1 MEDKLELLYNSYIEN
16 GLLSPKTT
24 FEQFSNADKSIIENL
39 YNEGVRKR
47 IVSSK
52 TDYQTFESA
61 WGTSKKKEETLAPTG
76 SDLEASGQPATGTP
90 ASESDL
96 TSQPSEP
103 SELPYQQDGSSFMP
117 ESQEQQSEL
126 KYGGVY
132 LGEYLSDPSDYKPM
146 INRFPAY
153 GQSDLKTREFER
165 IKLPFRAYTDDDPK
179 LPQYK
184 GSGDP
189 NQVVKADQSYS
200 DITLMMAENLGM
212 SPEDYMDTGKR
223 LKREEEIRDEQKAID
238 NIKKKKI
245 QNDIEKTYVETI
257 SKVYDMSEEDA
268 RENLANLALYNLYF
282 DPEGTGLKLDPIE
295 GMEDFDIDDVL
306 EFRASLANKAIEKG
320 GDELIKKVFV
330 NMVDKK
336 GGDVEAAKIEFEK
349 GMERIG
355 EMFLSDDLKKV
366 RDLRKSII
374 ELENT
379 PIQSEASKEML
390 RIKRLELKKFTDQG
404 NYGANTLFDPKTG
417 QYVSG
422 NTKDPEI
429 ISFNKEMNKK
439 VKTYENT
446 DVGRLKKRRD
456 DLYFQYQNFVN
467 NVMLDQDIA
476 NLNSIAREKY
486 ANLFGLTTPTDSQGL
501 NAEFTKDQKKQIAI
515 DMYGNPYN
523 FHGWDLGGKGDMSDA
538 FKIMNSDIFGYE
550 VTMKAQLILADFMAV
565 NRALKLNEDP
575 AGIED
580 SKGFERFFTYAGKGF
595 KEEMGGVSQV
605 DEVVAERT
613 INQIKSLGYEIPL
626 SQMESLKKDF
636 TQELGEAAGASIPVM
651 GEIMMDLALVNKVA
665 GVAKIPKLIE
675 TLSRGNKVAKFGLDL
690 IYEAASQGAAFEMAG
705 EGFVGGAGEG
715 VGQFL
720 VDAALKKFKVNNR
733 MLSILSKSVGGALS
747 QTAAEYTGQFVDELS
762 KNNVG
767 FDKAVERTFG
777 KTPEDAMEKFA
788 LTYLLSQIYG
798 TGTSTVSTF
807 TNPLNRGVD
816 TEEQVSN
823 EEWADWAS
831 KQVINFESDSPIVNE
846 IKKFAEEQQSQL
858 SPVQKTE
865 IESIIEQQKQ
875 GPQKADIERIRQE
888 ELSIL
893 DAKQAES
900 EKTGEIPTDEN
911 GNAINIKEEK
921 QKINSKYDAA
931 LAVQEQDNINQ
942 QKQTTDEVQESQEG
956 DVSTEE
962 EVQKQD
968 VEPTEEGKQEIIN
981 PSQVNPSEITQ
992 RNKEAEARLK
1002 KEGVDNLFI
1011 GANLPTGS
1019 NEKALPVSV
1028 DVIND
1033 IAVATYANEKTGLI
1047 NTVISGFSENNFV
1060 GYYRIYENGKPTNKW
1075 SSKFEN
1081 QNTGDKNIDSKK
1093 KDNFKTMISSV
1104 QERLPS
1110 DHLYTEK
1117 TSISTDGLRVW
1128 GNQIDRGTYEFA
1140 LDEKGFYI
1148 TNRVS
1153 INGDAL
1159 VNELGID
1166 VKQGD
1171 FQNIKVRTEKEFN
1184 KVKEALLPYLEK
1196 LRLNENNIYW
1206 TKPKGAARL
1215 AGSTVEID
1223 LPVLKPVQTEVKPK
1237 VTTEEVASYTAKD
1250 IAESTDAKA
1259 FAEAQSS
1266 ALSQRTDTKLQ
1277 VDPTSEQ
1284 DAQKIIDEG
1293 GKLFL
1298 TSDGKAGAYVT
1309 ADGYMGGLFK
1319 DPNSDKNQASKALQ
1333 EVRTKAGG
1341 KFFDAFGINPETGD
1355 GTTLEEIYVKNG
1367 FRPVARMPFDP
1378 DMAPKGWE
1386 NTTLASK
1393 PDNVFFVYDPDYKA
1407 KVGEGETITDFDKA
1421 YEMAKNYK
1429 PTSTSNS
1436 ANKTVVEPGKRLF
1449 NEPNKETAQISKKYR
1464 EEKGIEFDEGE
1475 PITELDEDLSKEIAD
1490 AYEAMEDNP
1499 NDPEVKEAYDA
1510 LALET
1515 VDQYKALMDA
1525 GYEVEIYK
1533 GEGEPYA
1540 NSEEM
1545 IKDLKENKH
1554 IYIFSTEGGFGET
1567 GITDK
1572 QRSENAML
1580 GSTEFKDVNGEP
1592 LLVNDL
1598 FRAVHD
1604 FFGHS
1609 ERGNGFGAIGEE
1621 NAWDVHAR
1629 MFSDKARRA
1638 MTTETK
1644 GQNSW
1649 VNFGPQMRGK
1659 DGKILKKGDKGYL
1672 KPSERKF
1679 AEQKMGLLPEKYSE
1693 ISSTKKEPTVST
1705 EETFEVADDVIP
1717 EVTEGALSLLDAFG
1731 KKPKKSKVTPKK
1743 RKQVLDQVAKAEKAL
1758 SKISPKTKIV
1768 VHETSKDYTES
1779 GRNRN
1784 QNEGGEYDIDTDT
1797 IHINMEAANERT
1809 VAHEVFHTLLLSKG
1823 MGDKQA
1829 QAITNKML
1837 DAVKKSASPELL
1849 AELEEFS
1856 SRYEQPLQSEE
1867 SIAELFGILASE
1879 YETLPRPTQNLIKR
1893 WLDKLAKLFGLKLFT
1908 DNEVVD
1914 MLNTVSKSVREGSVI
1929 EESDIDVIRRDPM
1942 PARDTRA
1949 DFLGGIP
1956 IDELTDA
1963 DLDQNQT
1970 RQWDREQKPLRRLQS
1985 NFSDAVSKLTFSYD
1999 KNSDRFDKL
2008 KKEGYITDGKSIS
2021 DFDGKFFFFHQP
2033 DAAFSGQILKDG
2045 ELLVEGKGGMYYP
2058 IKFHEDGYFWAS
2070 TDRVAKKMADDL
2082 NKVMEQNGG
2091 KIYMALTS
2099 APRSKL
2105 MSSTTM
2111 SNAVMDF
2118 FSSKS
2123 FDSNFNIS
2131 EAQVKRSI
2139 VRAANNVKTVNGK
2152 KVGLNMSLSVKD
2164 SLSEIKSSVSEKL
2177 DPKKS
2182 SFKDRKSFVEDLV
2195 GEMSRE
2201 INKKDISIEQFGK
2214 FFSEGIQNKYF
2225 KGVTKTGKVKVSKA
2239 NMIQALSEMMTE
2251 PILKDDISRE
2261 SGGQIYAVLE
2271 MEGKVKPV
2279 KSDKHESYPMAIQS
2293 AEDKKTTLHILSD
2306 RVDWGD
2312 VTEDFETNE
2321 IVKPERRKK
2330 IYPTSGVSTR
2340 GLKINTKSVRRRK
2353 QKPSDDRPSIE
2364 AVREKA
2370 KQLGIS
2376 EKDTE
2381 IALRN
2386 MGYTNAEI
2394 KADKNKSDP
2403 FEEEMRGLRK
2413 DLGKKEK
2420 KSPSVKKILGEPK
2433 DKKVTMTERSALKSQ
2448 IRMEARAAR
2457 DSKKDQDKRRSAISS
2472 MVSDIISRMR
2482 NDAKVKSRKLNAIQ
2496 KKINRTNL
2504 NNPVMVE
2511 RLIRYINNVMEDVNY
2526 SAKLAEANKN
2536 RSAMKRM
2543 TKSKKRAAN
2552 LRASADEF
2560 ALIDPSMVSDID
2572 EYLNRSREIVAGL
2585 SPTSISPN
2593 KIKVSD
2599 KFDSSD
2605 MDSYINSQLKSQ
2617 RSKMREALN
2626 EHFEEVTGISGEGME
2641 ISEMIKAIEESKD
2654 TGATPEMLEPITKAN
2669 VKKAYDS
2676 YSSLVS
2682 EMANTNSD
2690 PFTGESL
2697 ELSDSEIDL
2706 AKRLANLDVLSM
2718 SKEEA
2723 VKAVDAMSNFL
2734 VNQSLAGAES
2744 IVSKAEGNS
2753 AALKLVNKGIK
2764 SRPLK
2769 LYFSKRIGRT
2779 MAEQFTTLPI
2789 VLERMFGKSKA
2800 RLIQKVSGLSDVISG
2815 YATAKQ
2821 KSSRIIKSYTDK
2833 FSKKKPNGEVF
2844 NSSTNINE
2852 RGLVS
2857 FMSRSIEGN
2866 EQAEFDRRKNLIKE
2880 SIDALKR
2887 GTEADVKRGENY
2899 QEVYDK
2905 LLKDSNNIAEVR
2917 SKADKTNLEAVD
2929 WWVNEWSKHYDDLRK
2944 TNLEVYNELLDK
2956 DLNYT
2961 PDIYKKI
2968 DLSEDVDMNK
2978 SSFFNANNYLDKSK
2992 SGSLRE
2998 VTRPNSLPKNSR
3010 GEASRYISLDF
3021 DMNNAN
3027 IIQSALTDINTASPI
3042 MKLEGFLN
3050 SNGMNSIVSS
3060 KEDRDFIERRIKN
3073 YVRNVKGSN
3082 FSDRSELDNISK
3094 GLEFLAALGVSKA
3107 LGGITQS
3114 VKQSVPVAVNTII
3127 NSGRLDLA
3135 SMFDP
3140 DTKAFIENSGMPIAN
3155 RGIASQASLD
3165 HINRLIEQVSDSKG
3179 KEALKK
3185 LEDLNRL
3192 YLKVFLQNADVF
3204 IARASFISYYK
3215 QGLKKQGINPKDI
3228 DFSNH
3233 KPNKD
3238 ALDFAQQQVDRQQNV
3253 SDEYLQGEFFT
3264 GKDVLRK
3271 TIRKVA
3277 MPFANF
3283 AMNQKARMNS
3293 DIITLTS
3300 SYYSKEDKITAA
3312 RSLAGLAGEM
3322 AMFYAVSSMIRSLIW
3337 GMTSSALGYE
3347 ESDEDKKKRMEY
3359 EVKGIATN
3367 FVRDAVSPLP
3377 MLDAP
3382 VMVGANKVLNLIQGE
3397 QEDKEQNF
3405 QLYEG
3410 VDKGVWDDWGV
3421 LGIAFSKAGDMLE
3434 KGNTAITGEYENK
3447 WGTKY
3452 ELTKDGQSNMQLS
3465 AVLSILY
3472 NIGALPSEFGT
3483 VSNYIERIVKKK
3495 ESNKKKKKK

>member
-1 MEDKLELLYNSYIEN
+1 M
-16 GLLSPKTT
+16 
-24 FEQFSNADKSIIENL
+24 
-39 YNEGVRKR
+39 
-47 IVSSK
+47 
-52 TDYQTFESA
+52 
-61 WGTSKKKEETLAPTG
+61 
-76 SDLEASGQPATGTP
+76 
-90 ASESDL
+90 
-96 TSQPSEP
+96 
-103 SELPYQQDGSSFMP
+103 
-117 ESQEQQSEL
+117 
-126 KYGGVY
+126 
-132 LGEYLSDPSDYKPM
+132 
-146 INRFPAY
+146 
-153 GQSDLKTREFER
+153 
-165 IKLPFRAYTDDDPK
+165 
-179 LPQYK
+179 
-184 GSGDP
+184 
-189 NQVVKADQSYS
+189 
-200 DITLMMAENLGM
+200 
-212 SPEDYMDTGKR
+212 
-223 LKREEEIRDEQKAID
+223 
-238 NIKKKKI
+238 
-245 QNDIEKTYVETI
+245 
-257 SKVYDMSEEDA
+257 
-268 RENLANLALYNLYF
+268 
-282 DPEGTGLKLDPIE
+282 
-295 GMEDFDIDDVL
+295 
-306 EFRASLANKAIEKG
+306 
-320 GDELIKKVFV
+320 
-330 NMVDKK
+330 
-336 GGDVEAAKIEFEK
+336 
-349 GMERIG
+349 
-355 EMFLSDDLKKV
+355 
-366 RDLRKSII
+366 
-374 ELENT
+374 
-379 PIQSEASKEML
+379 
-390 RIKRLELKKFTDQG
+390 
-404 NYGANTLFDPKTG
+404 
-417 QYVSG
+417 
-422 NTKDPEI
+422 
-429 ISFNKEMNKK
+429 
-439 VKTYENT
+439 
-446 DVGRLKKRRD
+446 
-456 DLYFQYQNFVN
+456 
-467 NVMLDQDIA
+467 
-476 NLNSIAREKY
+476 
-486 ANLFGLTTPTDSQGL
+486 
-501 NAEFTKDQKKQIAI
+501 
-515 DMYGNPYN
+515 
-523 FHGWDLGGKGDMSDA
+523 
-538 FKIMNSDIFGYE
+538 
-550 VTMKAQLILADFMAV
+550 
-565 NRALKLNEDP
+565 
-575 AGIED
+575 
-580 SKGFERFFTYAGKGF
+580 
-595 KEEMGGVSQV
+595 
-605 DEVVAERT
+605 
-613 INQIKSLGYEIPL
+613 
-626 SQMESLKKDF
+626 
-636 TQELGEAAGASIPVM
+636 
-651 GEIMMDLALVNKVA
+651 
-665 GVAKIPKLIE
+665 
-675 TLSRGNKVAKFGLDL
+675 
-690 IYEAASQGAAFEMAG
+690 
-705 EGFVGGAGEG
+705 
-715 VGQFL
+715 
-720 VDAALKKFKVNNR
+720 
-733 MLSILSKSVGGALS
+733 
-747 QTAAEYTGQFVDELS
+747 
-762 KNNVG
+762 
-767 FDKAVERTFG
+767 
-777 KTPEDAMEKFA
+777 
-788 LTYLLSQIYG
+788 
-798 TGTSTVSTF
+798 
-807 TNPLNRGVD
+807 
-816 TEEQVSN
+816 
-823 EEWADWAS
+823 
-831 KQVINFESDSPIVNE
+831 
-846 IKKFAEEQQSQL
+846 
-858 SPVQKTE
+858 
-865 IESIIEQQKQ
+865 
-875 GPQKADIERIRQE
+875 
-888 ELSIL
+888 
-893 DAKQAES
+893 
-900 EKTGEIPTDEN
+900 
-911 GNAINIKEEK
+911 
-921 QKINSKYDAA
+921 
-931 LAVQEQDNINQ
+931 
-942 QKQTTDEVQESQEG
+942 
-956 DVSTEE
+956 
-962 EVQKQD
+962 QKQD

-1237 VTTEEVASYTAKD
+1237 VTTEEVVITPENSSNYANMTEDGEGNFVFYHVGGDGYETIKPSSGKGATSKTERAALSKVGGLAMYYTSEERGVKDATSASGTTYAVKVPKEKVYD
-1250 IAESTDAKA
+1250 INNDPLNLKEEARKLHAEEHAGKA
-1259 FAEAQSS
+1259 FDANTTNAYVTKLAAERGFEMAVGQWNNTTRAQSIKELAPSDMMIVDKDNYVKKSFDNKYRSNKDKGFESIVPETKEERLQSVYEKANKERNKQGVYDDLYHLYSKPIASRPDQDAITEMINNSDLPQEIKDEYAEVLEYEPEKRRSKLNVEEVKTDPVDIESSPSGTFVNVGMIKGTSGSEMTSDEILS
-1266 ALSQRTDTKLQ
+1266 ALPKDVKVIQSTRLEIGENVDEPTLSLELSRPLTDGEMKNLR
-1277 VDPTSEQ
+1277 SETEQ
-1284 DAQKIIDEG
+1284 LAVPQM
-1293 GKLFL
+1293 
-1298 TSDGKAGAYVT
+1298 SDGKGVMYGT
-1309 ADGYMGGLFK
+1309 LDWGDF
-1319 DPNSDKNQASKALQ
+1319 NS
-1333 EVRTKAGG
+1333 E
-1341 KFFDAFGINPETGD
+1341 
-1355 GTTLEEIYVKNG
+1355 Y
-1367 FRPVARMPFDP
+1367 
-1378 DMAPKGWE
+1378 
-1386 NTTLASK
+1386 
-1393 PDNVFFVYDPDYKA
+1393 FV
-1407 KVGEGETITDFDKA
+1407 
-1421 YEMAKNYK
+1421 M
-1429 PTSTSNS
+1429 
-1436 ANKTVVEPGKRLF
+1436 
-1449 NEPNKETAQISKKYR
+1449 PNKSKLSEYTSDTKVENKAQ
-1464 EEKGIEFDEGE
+1464 E
-1475 PITELDEDLSKEIAD
+1475 
-1490 AYEAMEDNP
+1490 
-1499 NDPEVKEAYDA
+1499 
-1510 LALET
+1510 
-1515 VDQYKALMDA
+1515 
-1525 GYEVEIYK
+1525 EVE
-1533 GEGEPYA
+1533 
-1540 NSEEM
+1540 
-1545 IKDLKENKH
+1545 
-1554 IYIFSTEGGFGET
+1554 
-1567 GITDK
+1567 
-1572 QRSENAML
+1572 
-1580 GSTEFKDVNGEP
+1580 
-1592 LLVNDL
+1592 
-1598 FRAVHD
+1598 
-1604 FFGHS
+1604 
-1609 ERGNGFGAIGEE
+1609 
-1621 NAWDVHAR
+1621 
-1629 MFSDKARRA
+1629 
-1638 MTTETK
+1638 
-1644 GQNSW
+1644 
-1649 VNFGPQMRGK
+1649 
-1659 DGKILKKGDKGYL
+1659 
-1672 KPSERKF
+1672 
-1679 AEQKMGLLPEKYSE
+1679 
-1693 ISSTKKEPTVST
+1693 
-1705 EETFEVADDVIP
+1705 DDVIP
-1717 EVTEGALSLLDAFG
+1717 EATEGALSLLDAFG

-1768 VHETSKDYTES
+1768 VHETSKDYKSS

-1784 QNEGGEYDIDTDT
+1784 QNEGGVYEVDAEGNGT
-1797 IHINMEAANERT
+1797 IHINLEAANERT
-1809 VAHEVFHTLLLSKG
+1809 VAHEVFHALLLSKG

-1849 AELEEFS
+1849 VELEEFS
-1856 SRYEQPLQSEE
+1856 KKYVLEDENGNPILDKNGNTIPDPVQSEE

-1879 YETLPRPTQNLIKR
+1879 YDTLPRPTQNIIKR

-1914 MLNTVSKSVREGSVI
+1914 MLNTVSKSVREGSII

-1942 PARDTRA
+1942 LARDTRA

-1956 IDELTDA
+1956 VDELTDA

-1970 RQWDREQKPLRRLQS
+1970 RQW
-1985 NFSDAVSKLTFSYD
+1985 SDGRSQIGTATRKQITEESI
-1999 KNSDRFDKL
+1999 KNSVVSDISADYTYVFDDYGREIVL
-2008 KKEGYITDGKSIS
+2008 PKKETVKNVLEKSGGYAVFINSDGTKVGVRSN
-2021 DFDGKFFFFHQP
+2021 
-2033 DAAFSGQILKDG
+2033 G
-2045 ELLVEGKGGMYYP
+2045 ELLDGGWQYTFIKENVDSNIGFAATSETHVKTLHKMVSELTAQRDSVNPESKGKP
-2058 IKFHEDGYFWAS
+2058 IAVFV
-2070 TDRVAKKMADDL
+2070 TV
-2082 NKVMEQNGG
+2082 QNGETMLG
-2091 KIYMALTS
+2091 EWYAGEYFFEGIDKAITENKFKNGVDTF
-2099 APRSKL
+2099 RKL
-2105 MSSTTM
+2105 MTDALSFKSKINESRKKIRELKKQNQTNETKSKIEALKNRVIRFKKKASSRETVALLKLINSDKFKTHDGRIEIAKEFA
-2111 SNAVMDF
+2111 SKKFTFGFRVNLLKSLIPLKSATGGNNIIKKALLDVDHGRQEFYQEHLDGSLLNRLEETSYDETSIGGVTLGGFYMDPYVSKKKF
-2118 FSSKS
+2118 FENRKNGIDHAQFNESFSSNGETFRLDKAH
-2123 FDSNFNIS
+2123 DVNKLNPYMGYPT
-2131 EAQVKRSI
+2131 
-2139 VRAANNVKTVNGK
+2139 ANGYKVYNKENGT
-2152 KVGLNMSLSVKD
+2152 N
-2164 SLSEIKSSVSEKL
+2164 
-2177 DPKKS
+2177 
-2182 SFKDRKSFVEDLV
+2182 
-2195 GEMSRE
+2195 
-2201 INKKDISIEQFGK
+2201 INKKNASIKDRHDIVAYLD
-2214 FFSEGIQNKYF
+2214 NKYGN
-2225 KGVTKTGKVKVSKA
+2225 KKDGK
-2239 NMIQALSEMMTE
+2239 NLFALPFTSIGGSMYTPTDSEIE
-2251 PILKDDISRE
+2251 FNDSPK
-2261 SGGQIYAVLE
+2261 
-2271 MEGKVKPV
+2271 KP
-2279 KSDKHESYPMAIQS
+2279 S
-2293 AEDKKTTLHILSD
+2293 
-2306 RVDWGD
+2306 
-2312 VTEDFETNE
+2312 
-2321 IVKPERRKK
+2321 
-2330 IYPTSGVSTR
+2330 
-2340 GLKINTKSVRRRK
+2340 RRRK

-2370 KQLGIS
+2370 KELGIS

-2536 RSAMKRM
+2536 RSSMKRM
-2543 TKSKKRAAN
+2543 SKSKKRAAN

-2560 ALIDPSMVSDID
+2560 ALIDPSMVLDID

-2585 SPTSISPN
+2585 SPTSITPD

-2617 RSKMREALN
+2617 RAKMREALN
-2626 EHFEEVTGISGEGME
+2626 EHFEEVTGISGDDMT

-2654 TGATPEMLEPITKAN
+2654 TGVTPEMLEPITKAN

-2676 YSSLVS
+2676 YSSIVS
-2682 EMANTNSD
+2682 EMAKTNSD

-2697 ELSDSEIDL
+2697 ELSDSDIDL

-2734 VNQSLAGAES
+2734 VNQSLAGVES

-2753 AALKLVNKGIK
+2753 AALKLADKGIK

-2769 LYFSKRIGRT
+2769 LYFSRRIGRV
-2779 MAEQFTTLPI
+2779 MAEQFTSLPI
-2789 VLERMFGKSKA
+2789 VLERMFGKTRA
-2800 RLIQKVSGLSDVISG
+2800 RLIQKASGLSDVISG
-2815 YATAKQ
+2815 YAIAKRE
-2821 KSSRIIKSYTDK
+2821 SSRIIKSYTDK

-2880 SIDALKR
+2880 SINALKK

-2905 LLKDSNNIAEVR
+2905 LLKESNNIAEVR

-2961 PDIYKKI
+2961 PDTYKKI

-3027 IIQSALTDINTASPI
+3027 MIQSALTDINTASPI

-3050 SNGMNSIVSS
+3050 STGLNSIVSS
-3060 KEDRDFIERRIKN
+3060 KEDRDFISKRIKS
-3073 YVRNVKGSN
+3073 YVRNIKGSN
-3082 FSDRSELDNISK
+3082 FSDRSELDNVSK
-3094 GLEFLAALGVSKA
+3094 PLEILAALGVSKA
-3107 LGGITQS
+3107 LGGVTQS
-3114 VKQSVPVAVNTII
+3114 LKQSVPVALNTMI

-3165 HINRLIEQVSDSKG
+3165 HINRLIEQVSDSKP

-3185 LEDLNRL
+3185 LEDLNRF
-3192 YLKVFLQNADVF
+3192 YLKIFLQNADVF

-3228 DFSNH
+3228 DFANH
-3233 KPNKD
+3233 EPNKD

-3293 DIITLTS
+3293 DIITVTS
-3300 SYYSKEDKITAA
+3300 SYYSKEDKVAAA

-3322 AMFYAVSSMIRSLIW
+3322 AMFYALSSMIRSLIW
-3337 GMTSSALGYE
+3337 WGTSSALGYE
-3347 ESDEDKKKRMEY
+3347 ESEEDKKKRMGY
-3359 EVKGIATN
+3359 ELKGIASN
-3367 FVRDAVSPLP
+3367 FVRDAVSPMP

-3382 VMVGANKVLNLIQGE
+3382 IMVGANKVLNLIQGE
-3397 QEDKEQNF
+3397 PEDKEENF
-3405 QLYEG
+3405 QLYEN

-3421 LGIAFSKAGDMLE
+3421 LGIAFNKAGNMLE
-3434 KGNTAITGEYENK
+3434 KSSTAVTGEYESNNRWK
-3447 WGTKY
+3447 TKY
-3452 ELTKDGQSNMQLS
+3452 ELTERGQYLMMWS
-3465 AVLSILY
+3465 AVWSILY
-3472 NIGALPSEFGT
+3472 NTGALPSEFGT
-3483 VSNYIERIVKKK
+3483 VSNNIEKIVKKK
-3495 ESNKKKKKK
+3495 ESKKKK

>member
-1 MEDKLELLYNSYIEN
+1 
-16 GLLSPKTT
+16 
-24 FEQFSNADKSIIENL
+24 
-39 YNEGVRKR
+39 
-47 IVSSK
+47 
-52 TDYQTFESA
+52 
-61 WGTSKKKEETLAPTG
+61 
-76 SDLEASGQPATGTP
+76 
-90 ASESDL
+90 
-96 TSQPSEP
+96 
-103 SELPYQQDGSSFMP
+103 
-117 ESQEQQSEL
+117 
-126 KYGGVY
+126 
-132 LGEYLSDPSDYKPM
+132 
-146 INRFPAY
+146 
-153 GQSDLKTREFER
+153 
-165 IKLPFRAYTDDDPK
+165 
-179 LPQYK
+179 
-184 GSGDP
+184 
-189 NQVVKADQSYS
+189 
-200 DITLMMAENLGM
+200 
-212 SPEDYMDTGKR
+212 
-223 LKREEEIRDEQKAID
+223 
-238 NIKKKKI
+238 
-245 QNDIEKTYVETI
+245 
-257 SKVYDMSEEDA
+257 
-268 RENLANLALYNLYF
+268 
-282 DPEGTGLKLDPIE
+282 
-295 GMEDFDIDDVL
+295 
-306 EFRASLANKAIEKG
+306 
-320 GDELIKKVFV
+320 
-330 NMVDKK
+330 
-336 GGDVEAAKIEFEK
+336 
-349 GMERIG
+349 
-355 EMFLSDDLKKV
+355 MFLSDDLKKV

-429 ISFNKEMNKK
+429 ISFNKEMNKN

-446 DVGRLKKRRD
+446 DVGKLKKRRD
-456 DLYFQYQNFVN
+456 DLYFQYQNFVH
-467 NVMLDQDIA
+467 NVMLDQDIS
-476 NLNSIAREKY
+476 LNGLAREKY
-486 ANLFGLTTPTDSQGL
+486 ANIYGFTTPTDSQGL

-515 DMYGNPYN
+515 DMYGSPYN

-538 FKIMNSDIFGYE
+538 FKIMNSDIFGDE

-595 KEEMGGVSQV
+595 KEEMGGVSQA

-636 TQELGEAAGASIPVM
+636 TQELGEAAGASIPLM
-651 GEIMMDLALVNKVA
+651 GEIMLDLALVNKVA

-690 IYEAASQGAAFEMAG
+690 VYEAASQGAAFEMAG

-720 VDAALKKFKVNNR
+720 VNAALKKFKVDNR

-747 QTAAEYTGQFVDELS
+747 ETAAEYTGQFVDELS

-788 LTYLLSQIYG
+788 LTYLISQIYG

-846 IKKFAEEQQSQL
+846 IKKFAEEQQAQL

-1237 VTTEEVASYTAKD
+1237 VTTEEVGVYTTED
-1250 IAESTDAKA
+1250 IVESTDAKA

-1731 KKPKKSKVTPKK
+1731 KKPKKSKVDPKK

-1784 QNEGGEYDIDTDT
+1784 QNEGGEYDIGTDT

-1809 VAHEVFHTLLLSKG
+1809 VAHEVFHALLLSKG

-1849 AELEEFS
+1849 VELEEFS
-1856 SRYEQPLQSEE
+1856 KEYVLEDENGNPILDKNGNTIPDPVQSEE

-1879 YETLPRPTQNLIKR
+1879 YDTLPRPTQNLIKR

-2182 SFKDRKSFVEDLV
+2182 SFKERKSFVEDLV

-2370 KQLGIS
+2370 KELGVS
-2376 EKDTE
+2376 EKDIY
-2381 IALRN
+2381 IALKK

-2394 KADKNKSDP
+2394 RSTEAKSIADAKEKYNTSVKRGSSKEQALKSAVGDLKSTYWY
-2403 FEEEMRGLRK
+2403 ENASDTQRENAVRELRK
-2413 DLGKKEK
+2413 ELGAKEK
-2420 KSPSVKKILGEPK
+2420 KAPSKKKILGEPK
-2433 DKKVTMTERSALKSQ
+2433 EKKVTMTERSALKSQ

-2457 DSKKDQDKRRSAISS
+2457 GAVKSYKDASKDLIDHIKELSKSGVIKSSQASVMIKKVLGTNMLNEKAVKKMTDYIDKVYSNAELAAMIQAARKLSVTSKKNLRGKVGPSKSMQSVLENLFSLDPTMVPMDVFDTYVDLLNQFGERKAVLDLEESSVVLDKATKVLDSVEESIKETEISETDGTEISETDETTSNKEEVDFDKYAEDVLSEEISMDNLDSKEAKD
-2472 MVSDIISRMR
+2472 
-2482 NDAKVKSRKLNAIQ
+2482 
-2496 KKINRTNL
+2496 
-2504 NNPVMVE
+2504 
-2511 RLIRYINNVMEDVNY
+2511 
-2526 SAKLAEANKN
+2526 LA
-2536 RSAMKRM
+2536 
-2543 TKSKKRAAN
+2543 
-2552 LRASADEF
+2552 
-2560 ALIDPSMVSDID
+2560 
-2572 EYLNRSREIVAGL
+2572 EYLNKLTKKDVEALVIEKKDGSKSYAMLENLRGVKKNMTNGFVPSVAL
-2585 SPTSISPN
+2585 RIKTMVESKKSAD
-2593 KIKVSD
+2593 KIKSVVESKVKNFNPLTMMSRGYGIIKGKLTGKRSMTESVRGNSVFSIDDILGNFNDKSIYNNTFRKLSTAYSSYQTDMEINVKSKLDAAEKLLHKKNKFFQKLENKVQESKYKLQAYRLQREFESNPESSQVVPAVDFINETIRVIKKDKAGTTLNKNDIRILEKIKEDFGTDGQIDLEKIEKSMTANEKKALKLIDEASDLQSKALWTSAVIRGEKIKPINNYVHHNVKTDSDAETVIEKAKGIMNPSTKAGTLNTRTPGVKAINFDPISSTEMGARQTLLDYHMTESVREVSSTLSQLQ
-2599 KFDSSD
+2599 K
-2605 MDSYINSQLKSQ
+2605 MDYNTDTQQEAINAIDNTVRELLEATLNSQLANTSILDKGLAKIKKLGYQASLGSIPRAALELGSNLMYAITKPKQ
-2617 RSKMREALN
+2617 FVEGVKEFGRFSIGSRGIEAMNNLGSSETMRLYDTHNLTGKM
-2626 EHFEEVTGISGEGME
+2626 IDSGVLE
-2641 ISEMIKAIEESKD
+2641 
-2654 TGATPEMLEPITKAN
+2654 TGARKTTKTRSEIEDKIRYLDNLGPKQVRGLATT
-2669 VKKAYDS
+2669 VADA
-2676 YSSLVS
+2676 LVS
-2682 EMANTNSD
+2682 TPDKAVSRPMWFGTFALE
-2690 PFTGESL
+2690 FKKLTGET
-2697 ELSDSEIDL
+2697 I
-2706 AKRLANLDVLSM
+2706 
-2718 SKEEA
+2718 
-2723 VKAVDAMSNFL
+2723 
-2734 VNQSLAGAES
+2734 
-2744 IVSKAEGNS
+2744 
-2753 AALKLVNKGIK
+2753 
-2764 SRPLK
+2764 
-2769 LYFSKRIGRT
+2769 
-2779 MAEQFTTLPI
+2779 
-2789 VLERMFGKSKA
+2789 
-2800 RLIQKVSGLSDVISG
+2800 
-2815 YATAKQ
+2815 
-2821 KSSRIIKSYTDK
+2821 
-2833 FSKKKPNGEVF
+2833 
-2844 NSSTNINE
+2844 
-2852 RGLVS
+2852 
-2857 FMSRSIEGN
+2857 
-2866 EQAEFDRRKNLIKE
+2866 
-2880 SIDALKR
+2880 
-2887 GTEADVKRGENY
+2887 
-2899 QEVYDK
+2899 
-2905 LLKDSNNIAEVR
+2905 
-2917 SKADKTNLEAVD
+2917 
-2929 WWVNEWSKHYDDLRK
+2929 
-2944 TNLEVYNELLDK
+2944 
-2956 DLNYT
+2956 
-2961 PDIYKKI
+2961 
-2968 DLSEDVDMNK
+2968 
-2978 SSFFNANNYLDKSK
+2978 
-2992 SGSLRE
+2992 
-2998 VTRPNSLPKNSR
+2998 
-3010 GEASRYISLDF
+3010 
-3021 DMNNAN
+3021 
-3027 IIQSALTDINTASPI
+3027 
-3042 MKLEGFLN
+3042 
-3050 SNGMNSIVSS
+3050 SS
-3060 KEDRDFIERRIKN
+3060 KEMDKIADGTSKYLDPKYNESVKEAAKVADRELIKMSNTNNPFNSTPKNLPNAADSALKTIYKSANSYMASFQLNEFGTARNAVLSSFQKGDMTKGQAAAALTGIQMRMASYMIMYSLATGLFDSMFGVEEEEKDTLDLIKRQMLGAPISLITGRSLGNIPKIPINYAIEQFNEEYLEGLRSGEEYDPYKHSLVFSQISENDISKKSPEELAIKMFAGPYSPLMSSISRAVTVYDRAESSKKEETRKKYEDEWDNRIKFEALGNLGYIPFYKDIRRIMLKN
-3073 YVRNVKGSN
+3073 
-3082 FSDRSELDNISK
+3082 
-3094 GLEFLAALGVSKA
+3094 
-3107 LGGITQS
+3107 
-3114 VKQSVPVAVNTII
+3114 
-3127 NSGRLDLA
+3127 
-3135 SMFDP
+3135 MF
-3140 DTKAFIENSGMPIAN
+3140 K
-3155 RGIASQASLD
+3155 
-3165 HINRLIEQVSDSKG
+3165 
-3179 KEALKK
+3179 
-3185 LEDLNRL
+3185 
-3192 YLKVFLQNADVF
+3192 
-3204 IARASFISYYK
+3204 
-3215 QGLKKQGINPKDI
+3215 
-3228 DFSNH
+3228 
-3233 KPNKD
+3233 
-3238 ALDFAQQQVDRQQNV
+3238 
-3253 SDEYLQGEFFT
+3253 
-3264 GKDVLRK
+3264 
-3271 TIRKVA
+3271 
-3277 MPFANF
+3277 
-3283 AMNQKARMNS
+3283 
-3293 DIITLTS
+3293 
-3300 SYYSKEDKITAA
+3300 
-3312 RSLAGLAGEM
+3312 
-3322 AMFYAVSSMIRSLIW
+3322 
-3337 GMTSSALGYE
+3337 
-3347 ESDEDKKKRMEY
+3347 DKKK
-3359 EVKGIATN
+3359 K
-3367 FVRDAVSPLP
+3367 
-3377 MLDAP
+3377 
-3382 VMVGANKVLNLIQGE
+3382 
-3397 QEDKEQNF
+3397 
-3405 QLYEG
+3405 
-3410 VDKGVWDDWGV
+3410 
-3421 LGIAFSKAGDMLE
+3421 
-3434 KGNTAITGEYENK
+3434 
-3447 WGTKY
+3447 
-3452 ELTKDGQSNMQLS
+3452 
-3465 AVLSILY
+3465 
-3472 NIGALPSEFGT
+3472 
-3483 VSNYIERIVKKK
+3483 
-3495 ESNKKKKKK
+3495 